1 LNIGVSGIFLTNH
14 DLSQIIDK
22 AQAGTPITGDEAQLL
37 MSTGNHQLPELL
49 TASRLVS
56 DKKTGKTL
64 TVYHK
69 AFQPVSITARSCSL
83 NCKHCNQHYL
93 RHMLP
98 ASDPEKLLR
107 LCKILRAN
115 HAPGVLL
122 SGGSRKD
129 GTIPLDEFADTIRKI
144 KTETGLIISAH
155 TGPVNYEKAKILVEA
170 GLDIALLDVVGS
182 VETTRSVYGVEITPD
197 DYSKTLSALNAAGI
211 PNISPHICV
220 GLHFGQLK
228 GEAKALEIVSH
239 AKVSTIAI
247 VVLIPTKATA
257 MVDVLPSSPEDVA
270 KVISIANLMFPN
282 TPVSL
287 GCVRPGKEYRSKIDE
302 MAIRAGI
309 GKLAIPTENSLR
321 IARNLGF
328 DIKSYNDTM
337 CCSVDPSQLE

>member
-1 LNIGVSGIFLTNH
+1 
-14 DLSQIIDK
+14 
-22 AQAGTPITGDEAQLL
+22 
-37 MSTGNHQLPELL
+37 MSICNDQLPELL
-49 TASRLVS
+49 SESRHVS

-69 AFQPVSITARSCSL
+69 AFQPVSITGRSCSL
-83 NCKHCNQHYL
+83 NCKHCSQHYL

-107 LCKILRAN
+107 VCKKLAAN

-129 GTIPLDEFADTIRKI
+129 GTIPLDQFADTIRKI
-144 KTETGLIISAH
+144 KRETGLIISAH
-155 TGPVNYEKAKILVEA
+155 TGPVDYEKAKMLVEA

-182 VETTRSVYGVEITPD
+182 AETTRGVYGVEITPD

-247 VVLIPTKATA
+247 VVLIPTKETA
-257 MVDVLPSSPEDVA
+257 MADILPSSPEDVA

-282 TPVSL
+282 TSVSL
-287 GCVRPGKEYRSKIDE
+287 GCVRPGKDYREKIDE
-302 MAIRAGI
+302 LAIRAGI

-321 IARNLGF
+321 TARNLGL
-328 DIKSYNDTM
+328 DIKSYNDIM
-337 CCSVDPSQLE
+337 CCSVDESQLK

>member
-1 LNIGVSGIFLTNH
+1 MTKQ
-14 DLSQIIDK
+14 DLSPILDK
-22 AQAGTPITGDEAQLL
+22 AYAGTPINADEAQLL
-37 MSTGNHQLPELL
+37 MSIGNDQLPELL
-49 TASRLVS
+49 SASRLVS

-64 TVYHK
+64 VVYHK

-83 NCKHCNQHYL
+83 NCKHCSQHYL

-98 ASDPEKLLR
+98 ASDPEKLFR
-107 LCKILRAN
+107 VCKKLRAN

-129 GTIPLDEFADTIRKI
+129 GTVPLDQFADTIRKI
-144 KTETGLIISAH
+144 KRETGLIISAH
-155 TGPVNYEKAKILVEA
+155 TGPVGYEKAKILVEA

-182 VETTRSVYGVEITPD
+182 AETTRSVYGVEITPD

-247 VVLIPTKATA
+247 VVLIPTKETA
-257 MVDVLPSSPEDVA
+257 MADVLPSCPEDVA

-287 GCVRPGKEYRSKIDE
+287 GCVRPGKEYRAKIDE
-302 MAIRAGI
+302 MAIKAGI
-309 GKLAIPTENSLR
+309 GKLAIPTENSLK
-321 IARNLGF
+321 IARDQGLK
-328 DIKSYNDTM
+328 IKSYNDIM
-337 CCSVDPSQLE
+337 CCSVDESQLK